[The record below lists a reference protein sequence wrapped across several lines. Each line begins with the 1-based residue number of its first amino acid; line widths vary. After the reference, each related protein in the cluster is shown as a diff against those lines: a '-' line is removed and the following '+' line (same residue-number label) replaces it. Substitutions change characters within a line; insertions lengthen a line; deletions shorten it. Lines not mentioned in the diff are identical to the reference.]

1 MQILLGTFL
10 GIVNLAQPWVGIHEA
25 QKTWTFIRKTLTN
38 YSRKKM
44 APAAGILGKLYFQI
58 SNCVN
63 PIGTFCFPDFPDL
76 GIIMQIPIGAF

>member
-25 QKTWTFIRKTLTN
+25 QKTLTFIRKTLTN
-38 YSRKKM
+38 YSRNKL

-63 PIGTFCFPDFPDL
+63 PIGAFSFPDFPDF
-76 GIIMQIPIGAF
+76 GIIVQNPIGAF